1 VFDIGGVVCRS
12 PLIAI
17 AVTSV
22 LSPPRG
28 SQPACHPVNTR
39 RGDDGAWQRLERGEL
54 PLWDFYVAFGRELSD
69 TVLGNGWYREHC
81 AQRGIDCPKLPEKL
95 EIDGRDLFGRMIRA
109 SGEFDP
115 IVVSAIQKLR
125 SLGRYRIFALTNNFT
140 GVCFSDATKAAEAPS
155 QPPPGFS
162 LEQELK
168 FLGWEQGVA
177 PPSLRSLFDD
187 FCDSS
192 VLGMRKP
199 DPKFYLTACK
209 RNGVKPEECVF
220 LDDLG
225 MNLKTAK
232 ALGMQTIRVPIGG
245 SLEAVKSLESILGID
260 LESISA
266 KAERPDAGVGTSSS
280 MPKL

>member
-1 VFDIGGVVCRS
+1 VVFDVGGVVCRS

-17 AVTSV
+17 ATYEREHSIPHNYINC
-22 LSPPRG
+22 SIT
-28 SQPACHPVNTR
+28 H
-39 RGDDGAWQRLERGEL
+39 RGDRGAWQRFERGEIE
-54 PLWDFYVAFGRELSD
+54 LWDFYVAFGQELSD
-69 TVLGNGWYREHC
+69 TVLGNVWYREYC
-81 AQRGIDCPKLPEKL
+81 AQRGIDCPKLPERL
-95 EIDGRDLFGRMIRA
+95 EIDGRDLFGRMMRT

-140 GVCFSDATKAAEAPS
+140 GVCSSDATRTTGTS
-155 QPPPGFS
+155 GQPPPGFS
-162 LEQELK
+162 LEEEIK

-177 PPSLRSLFDD
+177 PPSLRNLFDD

-199 DPKFYLTACK
+199 EPEFYLTACR

-225 MNLKTAK
+225 MNLKAAK

-245 SLEAVKSLESILGID
+245 SLQAIKSLESVLGID

-266 KAERPDAGVGTSSS
+266 EPAGTGAGVESLTSMS
-280 MPKL
+280 KL

>member
-1 VFDIGGVVCRS
+1 MQQIKAVVFDIGGVVCRS

-17 AVTSV
+17 AGYEREHSIPDNYINC
-22 LSPPRG
+22 SI
-28 SQPACHPVNTR
+28 TR
-39 RGDDGAWQRLERGEL
+39 RGSSGAWQRFERGEME
-54 PLWDFYVAFGRELSD
+54 LWNFYVTFGQELSD
-69 TVLGNGWYREHC
+69 TVLGNVWYREYC
-81 AQRGIDCPKLPEKL
+81 VQRGIDCPKLPEKL
-95 EIDGRDLFGRMIRA
+95 EIDGRDLFGRMMRT

-125 SLGRYRIFALTNNFT
+125 SLGQYRVFALTNNFT
-140 GVCFSDATKAAEAPS
+140 GICSSDATRTTGPAG

-162 LEQELK
+162 LEEEMK
-168 FLGWEQGVA
+168 FLGWEQGIT
-177 PPSLRSLFDD
+177 PPSLRNLFDD

-199 DPKFYLTACK
+199 EPEFYLTACL

-225 MNLKTAK
+225 MNLKAAK

-245 SLEAVKSLESILGID
+245 SVEAIKSLESILGID
-260 LESISA
+260 LESIG
-266 KAERPDAGVGTSSS
+266 AGVGTLIST
-280 MPKL
+280 PKL